1 MRGNFMQQSL
11 SDILSTIINRK
22 KEIVEKRK
30 SRLDQSRLEERI
42 SQRPPLL
49 RSFKSKL
56 EADVGQGG
64 IAVIAELKKASPS
77 KGILREMYD
86 PKLLATHY
94 EQHGATCLS
103 VLTDEDYFLG
113 SDYDLKI
120 ARASCQLPVLRKDFI
135 IDKYQIYE
143 SRFLGADCILLIV
156 AALTEDQLK
165 AFFNLANEL
174 ELDVIIEVSNEEETA
189 VALELGAS
197 LLGINN
203 RNLHNFTTD
212 LQNTIRLKKMIPE
225 DKIVICES
233 GIAQREEVEFMLE
246 QGIFTFLIGEALVRA
261 KHPGLKLAELLG
273 RKEPKLSMNSAE

>member
-1 MRGNFMQQSL
+1 MQQSL
-11 SDILSTIINRK
+11 RNILSTIINRK
-22 KEIVEKRK
+22 KEIIGERK
-30 SRLDQSRLEERI
+30 FQLAQSLLEERI
-42 SQRPPLL
+42 SQSPPLI

-56 EADVGQGG
+56 EVDIDQAG
-64 IAVIAELKKASPS
+64 IAVIAELKKASPT
-77 KGILREMYD
+77 KGVLREAYD
-86 PKLLATHY
+86 PQLLATHY

-103 VLTDEDYFLG
+103 VLTEEDYFLG
-113 SDYDLKI
+113 SDHDLKV

-156 AALTEDQLK
+156 AALTKDQLK

-174 ELDVIIEVSNEEETA
+174 QLDAIIEVSSEEETA

-197 LLGINN
+197 ILGINN

-233 GIAQREEVEFMLE
+233 GIAQRKEVEFMLG
-246 QGIFTFLIGEALVRA
+246 QGIRAFLIGEALVRA

-273 RKEPKLSMNSAE
+273 PVTK